1 MKRLTPLLLLL
12 PVLASA
18 QDRGAVA
25 FNKAC
30 AQCHQA
36 RTPTEKQ
43 PVGPL
48 GVRKPVGPYMDQV
61 LDKKTLAEVQTWVRS
76 PHRINPKTDCDTR
89 LLPPDELDALTSYLS
104 TVVVPPAPSRRM
116 MLRKQMTEQVAAR
129 KARDKAE
136 AEAKAKSQPKTQGK
150 Q

>member
-1 MKRLTPLLLLL
+1 MKRLIPLLLLL
-12 PVLASA
+12 PVVASA
-18 QDRGAVA
+18 QERGEVA

-36 RTPTEKQ
+36 RTPTENR
-43 PVGPL
+43 VGPL

-61 LDKKTLAEVQTWVRS
+61 LSKKTLVEVRTWVES
-76 PHRINPKTDCDTR
+76 PHRINPKTNCDTR
-89 LLPPDELDALTSYLS
+89 LLSRDELDALTSYLS
-104 TVVVPPAPSRRM
+104 TVVVAPPPPRRM
-116 MLRKQMTEQVAAR
+116 RLRKQMEEQVAEL

-136 AEAKAKSQPKTQGK
+136 AEAKAKNQPKNQGK